1 MCGLEH
7 QAFCFGWSIQNF
19 SKCFGSNW
27 DSGFYCSHLLLTRT
41 SKYCRAL
48 RFIMSVKFIVS
59 RIVNFQEN
67 EKKQV
72 NEWRKQSEIFL
83 DWMDK
88 MDEQFAE
95 TEEMKSEDDLNELVR
110 QAQALK
116 VSFDQHWD

>member
-1 MCGLEH
+1 MELY
-7 QAFCFGWSIQNF
+7 A
-19 SKCFGSNW
+19 
-27 DSGFYCSHLLLTRT
+27 DL
-41 SKYCRAL
+41 
-48 RFIMSVKFIVS
+48 FIMSVKFIVS
-59 RIVNFQEN
+59 RIVSFQEN

-95 TEEMKSEDDLNELVR
+95 IEEMKSEDDLNELVR

>member
-1 MCGLEH
+1 
-7 QAFCFGWSIQNF
+7 
-19 SKCFGSNW
+19 
-27 DSGFYCSHLLLTRT
+27 
-41 SKYCRAL
+41 
-48 RFIMSVKFIVS
+48 MSVKFIVS
-59 RIVNFQEN
+59 RIVSFQEN

-95 TEEMKSEDDLNELVR
+95 IEEMKSEDDLNELVR